1 MFSTCTHIP
10 GIKSDISETVMGT
23 KGMSRVDSYRV
34 NNKNVFN
41 KQVVGAYVQ
50 EHIDMIQSIKA
61 GKPLNELQ
69 SVTESTLTAIMGRMA
84 AYSGQVVTWEQ
95 ALNSKVEQMPA
106 GLTMDAAFK
115 IEVGPV
121 PMPGKY
127 KV

>member
-1 MFSTCTHIP
+1 MFGS
-10 GIKSDISETVMGT
+10 
-23 KGMSRVDSYRV
+23 KGSANLGAYRV
-34 NNKNVFN
+34 NNKKVYD
-41 KQVVGAYVQ
+41 KQVVGPYVQ

-84 AYSGQVVTWEQ
+84 AYSGSVVTWEQ

-106 GLTMDAAFK
+106 NLSIDSK
-115 IEVGPV
+115 IETNPV
-121 PMPGKY
+121 PVPGKY